1 MQKHA
6 SQHVSRAFRRFRIG
20 PLAVALTVLLLSGCG
35 GSGQTTLTPTPS
47 EETVENVPDWF
58 LSPPEDP
65 NYLFGSGTATSR
77 SMQMAVDKAT
87 TAARGNIAS
96 TLESKFEGLTKRFQE
111 EVGEA
116 SESQMLTQFTQAQ
129 KEVVSQ
135 VLRGVS
141 TRERE
146 IKKEETIYRAY
157 VLMNMPVGQAA
168 AELMSKISENEEMY
182 TRFRATQA
190 FDELEE
196 EVEEYEQFREEQR
209 GQQRAP
215 QQ

>member
-1 MQKHA
+1 MLERTSK
-6 SQHVSRAFRRFRIG
+6 HVSRPLSLLRGG

-35 GSGQTTLTPTPS
+35 GSEQTTLTPTAS
-47 EETVENVPDWF
+47 DETVENVPDWF
-58 LSPPEDP
+58 VSPPEDP
-65 NYLFGSGTATSR
+65 NYLFGAATATSR

-129 KEVVSQ
+129 QEVVSQ

-146 IKKEETIYRAY
+146 IKKEESIYRAY

-182 TRFRATQA
+182 TRFRSTQA
-190 FDELEE
+190 FDEMEE

-209 GQQRAP
+209 RERQQ
-215 QQ
+215 

>member
-1 MQKHA
+1 MLERA
-6 SQHVSRAFRRFRIG
+6 SKHVSRSLSLLRGG

-35 GSGQTTLTPTPS
+35 GSEQTTLTPTAS
-47 EETVENVPDWF
+47 DETVENVPDWF
-58 LSPPEDP
+58 VSPPEDP
-65 NYLFGSGTATSR
+65 NYLFGAATATSR

-129 KEVVSQ
+129 QEVVSQ

-146 IKKEETIYRAY
+146 IKKEESIYRAY

-182 TRFRATQA
+182 TRFRSTQA
-190 FDELEE
+190 FDEMEE

-209 GQQRAP
+209 RERQQ
-215 QQ
+215 